1 MTTITIS
8 GTPGSGKS
16 TVAELLKD
24 QLHLPYVYS
33 GLLFRRLAK
42 QHNMNLEKFGSYC
55 ENNDEIDR
63 QLDAKQVDILRKGNV
78 ILEGRLAGW
87 LAYLNNIPAFKIML
101 DAPLD
106 VRSQRVKKRENG
118 SVEKRKEEIVKR
130 EKSERVRYQKFYNID
145 LNNTSI
151 YDLVIDTS
159 MKSPEEIVDII
170 KSHLQKQ

>member
-42 QHNMNLEKFGSYC
+42 QHNMNLADFGSYC

-63 QLDAKQVDILRKGNV
+63 QLDAKQVAILTKGNV

-101 DAPLD
+101 DAPLE
-106 VRSQRVKKRENG
+106 VRAQRVKKRENG

-145 LNNTSI
+145 LNNISI